1 MFNRFLKFVLL
12 LFFVA
17 GDLAIRIARQL
28 AEPFRFF
35 FESAWQD
42 SVDEFGAPI
51 RPRWQRI
58 LLAPLYAVSSVLQTI
73 SLLFSNPTDSTELLK
88 RRFSLRLGLPAASLT
103 LITLCAG
110 FIHRLSETSLHARY
124 ATELNELD
132 PDSAP
137 NRLLNLSNRILDPV
151 CQFPQST
158 RFQVA
163 ELLPKINLAF
173 RANGIIEQLAPE
185 ESKGFS
191 PAHRTRALQLGSS
204 LKELPISSDQMKS
217 LGWHLRNSS
226 ELNDAELLELRTDY
240 FLSLGQLD
248 LAISSLAQLAQ
259 SQPERWFPLAE
270 LLLARRDLQGARA
283 ALTRASQY
291 YSQRVSENP
300 QSIDDRLRVATAL
313 ARLGDLDP
321 AIEILTAGWGFE
333 KDIRYAQAISELYL
347 LKFQKGRVA
356 ALRIDVLWDFLK
368 QSLQWDP
375 ASRNV
380 YEAMVLLAA
389 SDNAEP
395 IRSYIRA
402 AIEQVQRENPQS
414 IEPLFALSNLDAQ
427 EGNRNQAIAR
437 LEQALEINADSA
449 PARNNLAWLLATD
462 PLLANQPS
470 HPSLRQAEEHA
481 RSAVAAAP
489 NTSSFHD
496 TLGTVLLKQ
505 KRTAEAIAEFEISL
519 KNSKNPIPTLETI
532 AKIYEDLGETNL
544 SKEYQQRAEQL
555 RLDMQSGKITTPP
568 QQ

>member
-1 MFNRFLKFVLL
+1 MLNRFLKFVLH
-12 LFFVA
+12 LFLVVI
-17 GDLAIRIARQL
+17 DQAIRIARQL

-35 FESAWQD
+35 FESALHD
-42 SVDEFGAPI
+42 AVDEFGAPV

-73 SLLFSNPTDSTELLK
+73 GLLFSNPTDSTELLK
-88 RRFSLRLGLPAASLT
+88 RRSYLRLGLPAASLT
-103 LITLCAG
+103 LLTFCAG
-110 FIHRLSETSLHARY
+110 FIHRLSETSLQTRY
-124 ATELNELD
+124 TAELNQVD
-132 PDSAP
+132 PTAAP
-137 NRLLNLSNRILDPV
+137 SRLLNLTNRILDPD

-163 ELLPKINLAF
+163 ELLPKLDQVT

-191 PAHRTRALQLGSS
+191 PAHRTRALQIGAS

-226 ELNDAELLELRTDY
+226 EINDAELLELRTDY

-259 SQPERWFPLAE
+259 LQPERWFPLAE

-283 ALTRASQY
+283 ALNRASQY

-300 QSIDDRLRVATAL
+300 QSIEDRLRVATAL

-333 KDIRYAQAISELYL
+333 QDIRYAQAISELYL
-347 LKFQKGRVA
+347 LKFQKGRIA

-368 QSLQWDP
+368 QSLRWDP

-389 SDNAEP
+389 SDNSEP
-395 IRSYIRA
+395 IRSDIRS

-414 IEPLFALSNLDAQ
+414 IEPLFAISNLDAQ
-427 EGNRNQAIAR
+427 EGNRSQAIAR
-437 LEQALEINADSA
+437 LEQALQLKADSA
-449 PARNNLAWLLATD
+449 PALNNLAWLLATD
-462 PLLANQPS
+462 PLVENQPS
-470 HPSLRQAEEHA
+470 HPNLRRAEEHA
-481 RSAVAAAP
+481 RQAVAAAP
-489 NTSSFHD
+489 STSSFHD
-496 TLGTVLLKQ
+496 TLGTVLRQQ
-505 KRTAEAIAEFEISL
+505 KRNAEAIAEFEISL
-519 KNSKNPIPTLETI
+519 RNSKNPIPTLETI
-532 AKIYEDLGETNL
+532 AKIYEDLGERNL
-544 SKEYQQRAEQL
+544 SKEYQQRAE
-555 RLDMQSGKITTPP
+555 RLKLDAQTEKIKTPP
-568 QQ
+568 LQ

>member
-1 MFNRFLKFVLL
+1 M
-12 LFFVA
+12 
-17 GDLAIRIARQL
+17 Q
-28 AEPFRFF
+28 
-35 FESAWQD
+35 
-42 SVDEFGAPI
+42 
-51 RPRWQRI
+51 
-58 LLAPLYAVSSVLQTI
+58 AV
-73 SLLFSNPTDSTELLK
+73 
-88 RRFSLRLGLPAASLT
+88 
-103 LITLCAG
+103 
-110 FIHRLSETSLHARY
+110 
-124 ATELNELD
+124 
-132 PDSAP
+132 
-137 NRLLNLSNRILDPV
+137 
-151 CQFPQST
+151 
-158 RFQVA
+158 
-163 ELLPKINLAF
+163 
-173 RANGIIEQLAPE
+173 
-185 ESKGFS
+185 
-191 PAHRTRALQLGSS
+191 
-204 LKELPISSDQMKS
+204 
-217 LGWHLRNSS
+217 
-226 ELNDAELLELRTDY
+226 
-240 FLSLGQLD
+240 
-248 LAISSLAQLAQ
+248 
-259 SQPERWFPLAE
+259 
-270 LLLARRDLQGARA
+270 
-283 ALTRASQY
+283 RASQY

-481 RSAVAAAP
+481 RSAVATAP

-532 AKIYEDLGETNL
+532 AKIYEDLGEINL
-544 SKEYQQRAEQL
+544 SKDYQQRAEQL